1 MTGTIRQQA
10 GSYKKTNLPLVGDKP
25 ASDFWLACRE

>member
-10 GSYKKTNLPLVGDKP
+10 GSYKKTNLPLGGAGLPGIFGV
-25 ASDFWLACRE
+25 RE